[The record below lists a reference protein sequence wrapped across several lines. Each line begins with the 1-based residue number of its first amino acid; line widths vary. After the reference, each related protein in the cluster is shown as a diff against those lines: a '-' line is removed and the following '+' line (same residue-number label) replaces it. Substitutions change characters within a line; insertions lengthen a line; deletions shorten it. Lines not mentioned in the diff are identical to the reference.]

1 VTRRPGWIVAAAF
14 AVALA
19 WIAWNTVHT
28 HGPGGAGLR
37 AGQKLPPFA
46 APLATS
52 DLQGDATVRQSAG
65 DGHPA
70 ACSVRGPRILNS
82 CQLAEQGPVVVG
94 FFIARSP
101 RCTQTIDA
109 LNRLRARYPRVRFA
123 AVAILG
129 KRADARIDVA
139 RRGWRLPVG
148 WDEDGAV
155 VNAYAVSGCPYVTFA
170 RRGGTV
176 AQTLLGRQP
185 PAALERA
192 VRALGS

>member
-1 VTRRPGWIVAAAF
+1 VAAAF

-19 WIAWNTVHT
+19 WITWNTIHT
-28 HGPGGAGLR
+28 SGPGGAGLR
-37 AGQKLPPFA
+37 DGARLPPFA
-46 APLATS
+46 APLAIS
-52 DLQGDATVRQSAG
+52 DLQGDATVRETAG

-82 CQLAEQGPVVVG
+82 CQLAEQGPVVLG
-94 FFIARSP
+94 FFIARSA
-101 RCTQTIDA
+101 RCTQTIDE
-109 LNRLRARYPRVRFA
+109 LDRLRGRYPRVRFA

-129 KRADARIDVA
+129 KRADARADV
-139 RRGWRLPVG
+139 RDRGWRLPVG

-176 AQTLLGRQP
+176 AETLLGRQD
-185 PAALERA
+185 PAALDRA